1 MASTSQEFD
10 ALDGLVITGDLNVG
24 GGATFD
30 TNVLVIDATNNRVGI
45 NKTPTVAFDVSG
57 DVNIDGGTIDGL
69 TQLSVDSLTLNGGK
83 MSSSGTL
90 ELESAVGTHGIV
102 LDSGLGRV
110 IFEDEGTEF
119 GRIRQ
124 SGSGLKFSAGSTPI
138 DALTLQSDGDAV
150 FAANVALSDGQMLQL
165 GSAQNITMS
174 SLGITFSAN
183 TYHDGNIVAFNDPNT
198 HLNFNA
204 ADSFQ
209 ITTGGTVR
217 MTVNNSGVTIPGA
230 LLFESVASDEPYYET
245 INTPAALTFNLNNG
259 SAFTKSNSGSGG
271 TVVFTMPSSPGTN
284 SFAWT
289 IKFINSGSL
298 TWPASVKWSEGV
310 QPPESAGTDIYSF
323 VTYDGGTNIYGS
335 LAVRNAS

>member
-83 MSSSGTL
+83 MSSAGTL
-90 ELESAVGTHGIV
+90 ELESAVGTHGLV
-102 LDSGLGRV
+102 LNSGLGRV

-119 GRIRQ
+119 GRISV
-124 SGSGLKFSAGSTPI
+124 SGSGLKLSSGNTAT
-138 DALTLQSDGDAV
+138 DAVTIQADGDTI
-150 FAANVALSDGQMLQL
+150 FAANVQLTDGNMLQL
-165 GSAQNITMS
+165 GSAMNVTMS

-183 TYHDGNIVAFNDPNT
+183 TVHDGNIVAYNDPNT

-209 ITTGGTVR
+209 ITTGGVVR
-217 MTVNNSGVTIPGA
+217 MTVDNSGVDIGTLVASATLSETAIFETVQTEATYNIDIGDGSAVLCTATGGGTVAFTMPATMPSDSLSWTVKFNNSGTI
-230 LLFESVASDEPYYET
+230 
-245 INTPAALTFNLNNG
+245 
-259 SAFTKSNSGSGG
+259 
-271 TVVFTMPSSPGTN
+271 
-284 SFAWT
+284 
-289 IKFINSGSL
+289 
-298 TWPASVKWSEGV
+298 TWPASVEWAEGV
-310 QPPESAGTDIYSF
+310 TPPVSAGTDIYSF
-323 VTYDGGTNIYGS
+323 VTYDGGTTIYGS
-335 LAVRNAS
+335 LAIRNAS

>member
-83 MSSSGTL
+83 MSSAGTL
-90 ELESAVGTHGIV
+90 ELESAVGTHGLV
-102 LDSGLGRV
+102 LNSGLGRV

-119 GRIRQ
+119 GRISV
-124 SGSGLKFSAGSTPI
+124 SGSGLKLSSGNTAT
-138 DALTLQSDGDAV
+138 DAVTIQADGDTI
-150 FAANVALSDGQMLQL
+150 FAANVQLTDGNMLQL
-165 GSAQNITMS
+165 GSAMNVTMS

-183 TYHDGNIVAFNDPNT
+183 TVHDGNIVAYNDPNT

-209 ITTGGTVR
+209 ITTGGVVR
-217 MTVNNSGVTIPGA
+217 MTVDNSGVDIGT
-230 LLFESVASDEPYYET
+230 LVASATLSET
-245 INTPAALTFNLNNG
+245 AIFETVQTEATYNIDIGDG
-259 SAFTKSNSGSGG
+259 SAVLCTATGGG
-271 TVVFTMPSSPGTN
+271 TVAFTMPATMPSDSL
-284 SFAWT
+284 SWT
-289 IKFINSGSL
+289 
-298 TWPASVKWSEGV
+298 V
-310 QPPESAGTDIYSF
+310 
-323 VTYDGGTNIYGS
+323 
-335 LAVRNAS
+335 

>member
-83 MSSSGTL
+83 ISSSGTL
-90 ELESAVGTHGIV
+90 ELESAVGTHGLV
-102 LDSGLGRV
+102 LNSGLGRV

-119 GRIRQ
+119 ARISI
-124 SGSGLKFSAGSTPI
+124 SGSGLKISSGSLAT
-138 DALTLQSDGDAV
+138 DAITIQADGDAV
-150 FAANVALSDGQMLQL
+150 FAANAIFSDGNQIKL
-165 GSAQNITMS
+165 GSVQNIVGSAT
-174 SLGITFSAN
+174 GARFSAN
-183 TYHDGNIVAFNDPNT
+183 TTHNGHIVADGDTNT

-209 ITTGGTVR
+209 ITTGGVVR
-217 MTVNNSGVTIPGA
+217 MTVDNSGVDIGTLIADATLSETAVFETVQTEATYNIDIGDGSAVLCTATGGGTVAFTMPATLPSDSFSWTVKFNNSGTI
-230 LLFESVASDEPYYET
+230 
-245 INTPAALTFNLNNG
+245 
-259 SAFTKSNSGSGG
+259 
-271 TVVFTMPSSPGTN
+271 
-284 SFAWT
+284 
-289 IKFINSGSL
+289 
-298 TWPASVKWSEGV
+298 TWPASVEWAEGV
-310 QPPESAGTDIYSF
+310 VPPVSTGTDIYSF
-323 VTYDGGTNIYGS
+323 VTYDGGTTIYGS
-335 LAVRNAS
+335 LAIRNAS